1 MELQQLNTKNMNI
14 QCYTNQGFKFLCEF
28 QPSDIYTQG
37 IELKDVRLIKDNRE
51 LYSQPG
57 VYILAN
63 TKGEVLKIGQTSNMF
78 NRIYTQYKCVSNATN
93 RRIREHIKTV
103 EPVLVYVF
111 MLPKKKTTIPL
122 GLNKYTVYT
131 SFAGGFEHALLK
143 EFKTITKILPKLNT
157 MIR

>member
-1 MELQQLNTKNMNI
+1 MDINYYTKYDRGFQL
-14 QCYTNQGFKFLCEF
+14 LCEL
-28 QPSDIYTQG
+28 QPSDRYTQG
-37 IELKDVRLIKDNRE
+37 IELKDVRLLKDNRE

-63 TKGEVLKIGQTSNMF
+63 KLGEVLKIGQTSNMF

-93 RRIREHIKTV
+93 HRIRDYIKTV
-103 EPVLVYVF
+103 EPLLVYVY
-111 MLPKKKTTIPL
+111 MLPKKKTRIPL

-131 SFAGGFEHALLK
+131 SIAGGFEHALLK
-143 EFKTITKILPKLNT
+143 EFKDKTKALPKLNT

>member
-1 MELQQLNTKNMNI
+1 MDINYYTKYNKGFQL
-14 QCYTNQGFKFLCEF
+14 LCEL
-28 QPSDIYTQG
+28 QPSDRYTQG
-37 IELKDVRLIKDNRE
+37 IELKDVRLLKDNRE

-63 TKGEVLKIGQTSNMF
+63 MHGEVLKIGQTSNMF

-143 EFKTITKILPKLNT
+143 EFKTITKTLPKLNT

>member
-1 MELQQLNTKNMNI
+1 MNI
-14 QCYTNQGFKFLCEF
+14 QSYTKQGFKFLCEL
-28 QPSDIYTQG
+28 QPSDNYTQG

-103 EPVLVYVF
+103 EPLSVYVY
-111 MLPKKKTTIPL
+111 MLPKEKSTIL
-122 GLNKYTVYT
+122 GHTVYT
-131 SFAGGFEHALLK
+131 SYAGGLEHALLK
-143 EFKTITKILPKLNT
+143 EYKATTKELPNLNT
-157 MIR
+157 MMR

>member
-1 MELQQLNTKNMNI
+1 MDI
-14 QCYTNQGFKFLCEF
+14 DYYTNSNGFTFLCEL
-28 QPSDIYTQG
+28 QPSDKYTQG
-37 IELKDVRLIKDNRE
+37 IELKDVRIIKDNRE

-103 EPVLVYVF
+103 EPLSVYVY
-111 MLPKKKTTIPL
+111 MLPKEKTTIL
-122 GLNKYTVYT
+122 GHTVYT
-131 SFAGGFEHALLK
+131 SYAGGLEHALLK
-143 EFKTITKILPKLNT
+143 EYKTTTKALPKLNT

>member
-1 MELQQLNTKNMNI
+1 MNI
-14 QCYTNQGFKFLCEF
+14 NYYTKYGKGFQLLCEL
-28 QPSDIYTQG
+28 QPSDRYKQG
-37 IELKDVRLIKDNRE
+37 IELKDVRLLKDNRE

-93 RRIREHIKTV
+93 HRIRDYIKSV
-103 EPVLVYVF
+103 ESVLVYVF
-111 MLPKKKTTIPL
+111 MLPKKKTSIPL
-122 GLNKYTVYT
+122 GLNRYTVYT

-143 EFKTITKILPKLNT
+143 EFKDTTKALPKLNT

>member
-1 MELQQLNTKNMNI
+1 MDI
-14 QCYTNQGFKFLCEF
+14 DYYTNSNGFTFLCEL
-28 QPSDIYTQG
+28 QPSDKYTQG
-37 IELKDVRLIKDNRE
+37 IELKDVRVIKDNRE

-103 EPVLVYVF
+103 EPLSVYVY
-111 MLPKKKTTIPL
+111 MLPKEKSTIL
-122 GLNKYTVYT
+122 GHTVYT
-131 SFAGGFEHALLK
+131 SYAGGLEHALLK
-143 EFKTITKILPKLNT
+143 EYKATTKELPNLNT
-157 MIR
+157 MMR

>member
-1 MELQQLNTKNMNI
+1 MDINYYTKYDKGFQL
-14 QCYTNQGFKFLCEF
+14 LCEL

-37 IELKDVRLIKDNRE
+37 IELKDVRLLKDNRE

-63 TKGEVLKIGQTSNMF
+63 KLGEVLKIGQTSNML

-93 RRIREHIKTV
+93 HRIRDYIKTV
-103 EPVLVYVF
+103 EPLLVYVY
-111 MLPKKKTTIPL
+111 MLPKKKTRIPL

-143 EFKTITKILPKLNT
+143 EYKTTTKALPKLNT

>member
-1 MELQQLNTKNMNI
+1 MDINYYTKYGKGFQL
-14 QCYTNQGFKFLCEF
+14 LCEL
-28 QPSDIYTQG
+28 QPSDRYTQG
-37 IELKDVRLIKDNRE
+37 IELKDVRFIKDNRE

-63 TKGEVLKIGQTSNMF
+63 KLGEVLKIGQTSNMF
-78 NRIYTQYKCVSNATN
+78 NRIYTQYKCVSNTTN
-93 RRIREHIKTV
+93 HRIRDYIKTV
-103 EPVLVYVF
+103 EPLLVYVY
-111 MLPKKKTTIPL
+111 MLPKKKTRIPL

-143 EFKTITKILPKLNT
+143 EFKDTTKALPKLNT

>member
-1 MELQQLNTKNMNI
+1 MDI
-14 QCYTNQGFKFLCEF
+14 DYYTNSNGFTFLCEL
-28 QPSDIYTQG
+28 QPSDKYTQG
-37 IELKDVRLIKDNRE
+37 IELKDVRLLKDNRE

-63 TKGEVLKIGQTSNMF
+63 KLGEVLKIGQTSNMF

-93 RRIREHIKTV
+93 HRIRDHIKIV
-103 EPVLVYVF
+103 EPLLVYVY
-111 MLPKKKTTIPL
+111 MLPKKKTRIPL

-143 EFKTITKILPKLNT
+143 EFKDKTKALPKLNT

>member
-1 MELQQLNTKNMNI
+1 MDINYYTKYDRGFQL
-14 QCYTNQGFKFLCEF
+14 LCEL
-28 QPSDIYTQG
+28 QPSDRYTQG

-93 RRIREHIKTV
+93 HRIRDYIKTV
-103 EPVLVYVF
+103 EPLLVYVY
-111 MLPKKKTTIPL
+111 MLPKKKTRIPL

-131 SFAGGFEHALLK
+131 SFAAGFEHILLK
-143 EFKTITKILPKLNT
+143 EFKDKTKTLPKLNT

>member
-1 MELQQLNTKNMNI
+1 MELQQLNTNNMNI
-14 QCYTNQGFKFLCEF
+14 QCYTKQGFKFLCEL
-28 QPSDIYTQG
+28 QPSDNYTQG

-78 NRIYTQYKCVSNATN
+78 NRIYTQYKCVNNATN
-93 RRIREHIKTV
+93 RRIRDHIKTV
-103 EPVLVYVF
+103 EPVQVYVY
-111 MLPKKKTTIPL
+111 MLPKEKTVIL
-122 GLNKYTVYT
+122 GHVVYT
-131 SFAGGFEHALLK
+131 SYAGGLEHALLK
-143 EFKTITKILPKLNT
+143 EYKTTTNALPKLNT

>member
-1 MELQQLNTKNMNI
+1 MDI
-14 QCYTNQGFKFLCEF
+14 DYYTNSNGFTFLCEL
-28 QPSDIYTQG
+28 QPSVKYTQG
-37 IELKDVRLIKDNRE
+37 IELKDVRIIKDNRE

-103 EPVLVYVF
+103 EPLSVYVY
-111 MLPKKKTTIPL
+111 MLPKEKTTIL
-122 GLNKYTVYT
+122 GHIVYT
-131 SFAGGFEHALLK
+131 SYAGGLEHALLK
-143 EFKTITKILPKLNT
+143 EYKTTTKKLPNLNT
-157 MIR
+157 MMR

>member
-1 MELQQLNTKNMNI
+1 MNI
-14 QCYTNQGFKFLCEF
+14 NYYTKYGKGFQLLCEL
-28 QPSDIYTQG
+28 QPSDRYKQG
-37 IELKDVRLIKDNRE
+37 IELKDVRLLKDNRE

-93 RRIREHIKTV
+93 HRIRDYIKSV
-103 EPVLVYVF
+103 ESVLVYVF
-111 MLPKKKTTIPL
+111 MLPKKKTRIPL
-122 GLNKYTVYT
+122 GLNRYTVYT

-143 EFKTITKILPKLNT
+143 EFKDTTKALPKLNT

>member
-1 MELQQLNTKNMNI
+1 MDINYYTKYGKGFQL
-14 QCYTNQGFKFLCEF
+14 LCEL
-28 QPSDIYTQG
+28 QPSDRYAQG

-63 TKGEVLKIGQTSNMF
+63 KLGEVLKIGQTSNMF

-93 RRIREHIKTV
+93 TRIREHIKTV
-103 EPVLVYVF
+103 EPLLVYVY
-111 MLPKKKTTIPL
+111 MLPKKEARIPI

-131 SFAGGFEHALLK
+131 SFSGGFEHALLK
-143 EFKTITKILPKLNT
+143 EYKTTTKALPKLIT

>member
-1 MELQQLNTKNMNI
+1 MNI
-14 QCYTNQGFKFLCEF
+14 NYYTKYGKGFQLLCEL
-28 QPSDIYTQG
+28 QPSDRYKQG
-37 IELKDVRLIKDNRE
+37 IELKDVRLLKDNRE

-93 RRIREHIKTV
+93 HRIRDYIKSV
-103 EPVLVYVF
+103 ESVLVYVF
-111 MLPKKKTTIPL
+111 MLPKKKTRITL
-122 GLNKYTVYT
+122 GLNRYTVYT

-143 EFKTITKILPKLNT
+143 EFKDTTKALPKLNT

>member
-1 MELQQLNTKNMNI
+1 MDINYYTKYGKGFQL
-14 QCYTNQGFKFLCEF
+14 LCEL
-28 QPSDIYTQG
+28 QPSDRYTQG

-63 TKGEVLKIGQTSNMF
+63 KLGEVLKIGQTSNMF
-78 NRIYTQYKCVSNATN
+78 NRIYTQYKCVNNSTN

-103 EPVLVYVF
+103 EPLLVYVY
-111 MLPKKKTTIPL
+111 MLPKKEARIPL

-143 EFKTITKILPKLNT
+143 EYKTTTKALPKLNT